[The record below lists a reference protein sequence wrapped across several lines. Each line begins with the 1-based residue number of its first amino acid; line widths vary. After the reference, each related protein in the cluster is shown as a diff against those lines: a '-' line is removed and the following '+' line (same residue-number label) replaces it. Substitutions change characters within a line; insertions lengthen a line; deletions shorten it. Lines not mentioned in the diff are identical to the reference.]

1 MRIQEHANSSARS
14 FDLSTPDA
22 LASANDLPAADGWPM
37 SLESLKRKAS
47 QRKPVSG
54 HASKHKA
61 GENAMAEIQEAE
73 AVYDAFVVA
82 KYLADPLHGT
92 VDNTAELIA
101 EMSNAGEP
109 EHSPEADQ
117 PAHSH
122 EHTPIDH
129 TPVSADH
136 QTQHGIGA
144 EHSLDPHPVEPAAQE
159 SLLHTLAEE
168 GRRKALPIWQ

>member
-1 MRIQEHANSSARS
+1 
-14 FDLSTPDA
+14 
-22 LASANDLPAADGWPM
+22 
-37 SLESLKRKAS
+37 
-47 QRKPVSG
+47 
-54 HASKHKA
+54 
-61 GENAMAEIQEAE
+61 MAEIQEAE

-101 EMSNAGEP
+101 EMPNSGEP

-136 QTQHGIGA
+136 QTQPGIDA
-144 EHSLDPHPVEPAAQE
+144 EHSLDPHPIEPAAHE

-168 GRRKALPIWQ
+168 GRREALPIWQ

>member
-101 EMSNAGEP
+101 EMPNAGEP
-109 EHSPEADQ
+109 EHSRKPTN
-117 PAHSH
+117 PRI
-122 EHTPIDH
+122 HTNTRRSI
-129 TPVSADH
+129 TRQCRQTIRRSMVSARS
-136 QTQHGIGA
+136 TLWIRIRS
-144 EHSLDPHPVEPAAQE
+144 SLQRKRASCTPW
-159 SLLHTLAEE
+159 LRR